1 VGRRGGIAAGAR
13 ESTDWCWI
21 YGCVAT
27 ALGCLPSAID
37 DEPVVNIFR
46 LLKYWQEEPPAH
58 VMLALRYLGARKK
71 PGRDSGNPAVT
82 EKQAQ
87 AQMHETAAMMGG
99 VGSAPE
105 GFAEMVEWAAAME
118 AKVKAKSS

>member
-1 VGRRGGIAAGAR
+1 M
-13 ESTDWCWI
+13 SK
-21 YGCVAT
+21 VAT

-37 DEPVVNIFR
+37 DEPMINIAR
-46 LLKYWQEEPPAH
+46 LLRYWQEEPPTH
-58 VMLALRYLGARKK
+58 VMLALRYLGERKK

-82 EKQAQ
+82 EKQAE

-105 GFAEMVEWAAAME
+105 GFAEMVQWAEAHKKIVRE
-118 AKVKAKSS
+118 AKG